1 MEPPADR
8 RTELLDRITEALLA
22 HGVGD
27 LSLRPL
33 AERVGTSARLLI
45 YHFGS
50 KEQLIAAALAEIRQQ
65 IAAALSARAAAI
77 QPTSLQAL
85 LNMFWDW
92 ATEPAHARY
101 FRLLFEIDS
110 LAMFDRIS
118 VPDAAKRAG
127 SDTWIEMIGRA
138 AARLPEGGDRFAA
151 HATLIMCALS
161 GLLQEVLTT
170 GDREPP
176 TAALQSLIGLISA
189 DIAPPPASQGSG
201 L

>member
-1 MEPPADR
+1 MEAPADR
-8 RTELLDRITEALLA
+8 RSELLDRITETLLA

-45 YHFGS
+45 YHFGT
-50 KEQLIAAALAEIRQQ
+50 KEQLIATALAEIRQQ
-65 IAAALSARAAAI
+65 IAAALSARAAAV

-101 FRLLFEIDS
+101 FRLLFEIDGLS
-110 LAMFDRIS
+110 MFDRIS
-118 VPDAAKRAG
+118 VPATAKRAG
-127 SDTWIEMIGRA
+127 SDTWIEMIQRA

-161 GLLQEVLTT
+161 GLLQEALTT
-170 GDREPP
+170 GDRDQ
-176 TAALQSLIGLISA
+176 TRAALQSLIGLVYA
-189 DIAPPPASQGSG
+189 DIAPRASRQGSG
-201 L
+201 S